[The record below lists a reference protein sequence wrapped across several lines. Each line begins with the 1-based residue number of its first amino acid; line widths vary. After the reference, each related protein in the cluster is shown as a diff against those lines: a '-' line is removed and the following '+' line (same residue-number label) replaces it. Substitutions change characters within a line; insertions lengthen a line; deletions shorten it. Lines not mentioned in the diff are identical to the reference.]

1 MLERRAARQ
10 GAHVALIDE
19 ATGAEWTIAD
29 LERSGAAVAAALIT
43 GGVGPGDRVGLLSAN
58 HPSMVVTYLAVAR
71 ARAVLVPL
79 NWRLTAAELEVI
91 GADAGLSAI
100 VAAGAFAAP
109 AQAGAD
115 AVGVAADRPWRLPHA
130 ADGFRDPEAPA
141 H

>member
-29 LERSGAAVAAALIT
+29 LERSSAAVAAALIT

-71 ARAVLVPL
+71 AGAVPVPL

-91 GADAGLSAI
+91 GAEIGRASCRER
-100 VAAGAFAAP
+100 VC
-109 AQAGAD
+109 QY
-115 AVGVAADRPWRLPHA
+115 V
-130 ADGFRDPEAPA
+130 
-141 H
+141 